1 MFQYTTMTLFGLV
14 AVVFLIR
21 YMMSFIGRPT
31 GSQDGQT
38 TTTTTTGDIMMPESA
53 VRQITGIGQGVWYLI
68 RGPELLRKRYAQVSR
83 TSQSSHLATEQSR
96 HKGDALLLRL
106 PQTIT

>member
-1 MFQYTTMTLFGLV
+1 MTLFGMV

-31 GSQDGQT
+31 GPQNGQT
-38 TTTTTTGDIMMPESA
+38 TTITSDMMPESA
-53 VRQITGIGQGVWYLI
+53 VGQFTGIGQGVWYLI

-83 TSQSSHLATEQSR
+83 TSQYSHLATEQLR
-96 HKGDALLLRL
+96 HEGVALLLRL